1 MRKHPIRFT
10 KTVENTQILKKPQSC
25 ENPLL
30 DKISKF
36 AYSHGIDHS
45 IFVEKDESK
54 ASNSMASLI
63 KQLEPGE
70 KQRK

>member
-1 MRKHPIRFT
+1 MKP
-10 KTVENTQILKKPQSC
+10 PQSS

-36 AYSHGIDHS
+36 AYSHGIDHN

-54 ASNSMASLI
+54 ATKSMASLI

-70 KQRK
+70 K